1 LEVDVSLI
9 SKKGGSRSN
18 GRASQVLD
26 AATQQVAPVAQ
37 QVVPAAKNAGQAAMQ
52 GVQGAT
58 EWVRPRVEEARS
70 WVEPRVQ
77 EARSWAA
84 PRVEQAGL
92 AVRDKIA
99 PSVSAAI
106 VEASR
111 RLDVQPAKRR
121 RVWPRVVGIVAMVAA
136 AASAAAA
143 VFLKRQANTFAEN
156 QLVDDPDM
164 PAPAQP
170 SGATQAP
177 NGSERREGDGAIDG
191 HPPTS

>member
-1 LEVDVSLI
+1 VSLM

-26 AATQQVAPVAQ
+26 AAAQQVAPVTQ

-77 EARSWAA
+77 EARAWAA
-84 PRVEQAGL
+84 PHVEQAGL

-99 PSVSAAI
+99 PSVSAAL

-111 RLDVQPAKRR
+111 RLDAQPPAQRR
-121 RVWPRVVGIVAMVAA
+121 RLWPRVIAIVAMVAA

-143 VFLKRQANTFAEN
+143 VFLKRQANALVEDELAEDN
-156 QLVDDPDM
+156 DM
-164 PAPAQP
+164 PSPAQ
-170 SGATQAP
+170 SGGATQAP
-177 NGSERREGDGAIDG
+177 DGTARREGDGAIDG
-191 HPPTS
+191 RPPAS

>member
-1 LEVDVSLI
+1 MSLI

-26 AATQQVAPVAQ
+26 AAAQQVAPVAQ
-37 QVVPAAKNAGQAAMQ
+37 HVVPAAKNAGQAAMQ

-58 EWVRPRVEEARS
+58 EWVRPRVEDARS

-92 AVRDKIA
+92 AVRDRIA

-111 RLDVQPAKRR
+111 RLDAQPPAQRR
-121 RVWPRVVGIVAMVAA
+121 RLWPRVVAIVAMVAA

-156 QLVDDPDM
+156 QLVDDDDM
-164 PAPAQP
+164 PSPAQP

-177 NGSERREGDGAIDG
+177 DGSVRREGDGAIDG
-191 HPPTS
+191 RPPAS